1 MTGSCRALIAYVDN
15 SQNRRTVAGT
25 HTNLY
30 FIGEGNSVVDITP
43 AGFTAGSA
51 DATQNL
57 GYGGLSWG
65 AYTWNTPRPDTGAY
79 TPATTWSLDT
89 FGEYVIGSATSD
101 RKIYQWAN
109 STASAAALLSNA
121 PVDNN
126 AIVVTPERFVFAL
139 GAGGV
144 SNKVAFSDQEQSN
157 VWAPAATNQ
166 AGSFTLATD
175 GTLLAGKRMRGETLL
190 LTDIDAHTARYQGPP
205 FVYGFQQ
212 VGTACGVIS
221 ANACATAN
229 GAAYW
234 MGNNGFFVYNGSVQT
249 LRSSVGDFIF
259 ENLNM
264 SQRSKVFA
272 VQNSNFSEI
281 IWFYPSSGSTEN
293 DSYVSYN
300 YMENHWQIGTLART
314 AGVDVGAFVFP
325 NYVSP
330 DSYIYEHEAGY
341 TYDVGSAVFAQTGPL
356 QLGNGDRMMV
366 ATSLIPDE
374 KTQGD
379 VTATFKTRFYP
390 NAAESSFGPF
400 DMANPT
406 SVRFQGRQV
415 QMRVTGNTFS
425 SWRVGNMRLDVK
437 EGSRR

>member
-1 MTGSCRALIAYVDN
+1 
-15 SQNRRTVAGT
+15 
-25 HTNLY
+25 
-30 FIGEGNSVVDITP
+30 
-43 AGFTAGSA
+43 
-51 DATQNL
+51 
-57 GYGGLSWG
+57 
-65 AYTWNTPRPDTGAY
+65 
-79 TPATTWSLDT
+79 
-89 FGEYVIGSATSD
+89 
-101 RKIYQWAN
+101 
-109 STASAAALLSNA
+109 
-121 PVDNN
+121 
-126 AIVVTPERFVFAL
+126 
-139 GAGGV
+139 
-144 SNKVAFSDQEQSN
+144 
-157 VWAPAATNQ
+157 
-166 AGSFTLATD
+166 
-175 GTLLAGKRMRGETLL
+175 
-190 LTDIDAHTARYQGPP
+190 
-205 FVYGFQQ
+205 
-212 VGTACGVIS
+212 
-221 ANACATAN
+221 
-229 GAAYW
+229 
-234 MGNNGFFVYNGSVQT
+234 
-249 LRSSVGDFIF
+249 
-259 ENLNM
+259 
-264 SQRSKVFA
+264 

-341 TYDVGSAVFAQTGPL
+341 TYDAGSAVFAQTGPL